1 MASTISPSHSS
12 VFQKALDDFKSDLS
26 QEEQDEITYTTLP
39 ALKKCIRSIQDDHL
53 KARDSKNMERLR
65 HFLEGMEQYSQVIE
79 VFLNAS
85 AILCFVWVCISQ
97 HTAGFR

>member
-1 MASTISPSHSS
+1 MASTTSQIHSS
-12 VFQKALDDFKSDLS
+12 IFQKALDNFKSDLS

-39 ALKKCIRSIQDDHL
+39 ALKKCIRSIQNDHW
-53 KARDSKNMERLR
+53 KARDSKNMDRLR
-65 HFLEGMEQYSQVIE
+65 HFLEGLEQYSKVIE
-79 VFLNAS
+79 VFTNAS

>member
-1 MASTISPSHSS
+1 MASTISQSHSS
-12 VFQKALDDFKSDLS
+12 IFQTALDDFKSDLS

-39 ALKKCIRSIQDDHL
+39 ALKKCIRSIQDNHR
-53 KARDSKNMERLR
+53 KARDSKNMDRLR

-79 VFLNAS
+79 VFVNTS

-97 HTAGFR
+97 HTADYR